1 MNKMYQAVR
10 DFVSPFTYTVTNDSR
25 TIVGSFHETLFSSS
39 VKVCCALTSE
49 IEKRGWEEVYHGDG
63 EIKNMVER
71 NIYREYVE
79 PQLFCKLLV
88 KSIDWGSDGYFDD
101 ITLDSKHTIFIRIKL
116 EDIDNYITLMALD
129 LATLQTHIV
138 NKVSN

>member
-1 MNKMYQAVR
+1 MNELYKAVR

-49 IEKRGWEEVYHGDG
+49 IEKQGWEEIGHGEG
-63 EIKNMVER
+63 QIKNMVER

-79 PQLFCKLLV
+79 PQLFCKLLI
-88 KSIDWGSDGYFDD
+88 KSIDWEYFED
-101 ITLDSKHTIFIRIKL
+101 IKLDSKYTIFIRIKL
-116 EDIDNYITLMALD
+116 EDIDEYITLMALD
-129 LATLQTHIV
+129 LATLQTCIV